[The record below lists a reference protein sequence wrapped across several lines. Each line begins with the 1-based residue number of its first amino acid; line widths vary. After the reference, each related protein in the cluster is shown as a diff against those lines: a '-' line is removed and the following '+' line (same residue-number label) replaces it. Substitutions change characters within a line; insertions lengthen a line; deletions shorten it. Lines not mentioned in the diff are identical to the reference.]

1 MSAQDAYGSGV
12 RAITGGGAGV
22 GEGLARYGASLGMKV
37 AIADVNME
45 EAKRVADHLTASGTQ
60 AIAVHTDVRDAGS
73 VDAFFARAY
82 AELGPVTLAVNNA
95 GIEQFGY
102 LWETPVE
109 NWQRVLDVNVTG
121 VFHGVRSLVPR
132 MAERS
137 EEHTSELQSRG
148 HLVCRV
154 LLENKKY
161 RHSQMVIDS

>member
-1 MSAQDAYGSGV
+1 MLRPFPRSTSFPYTTLFRS
-12 RAITGGGAGV
+12 
-22 GEGLARYGASLGMKV
+22 
-37 AIADVNME
+37 
-45 EAKRVADHLTASGTQ
+45 
-60 AIAVHTDVRDAGS
+60 
-73 VDAFFARAY
+73 
-82 AELGPVTLAVNNA
+82 LAVNNA

-121 VFHGVRSLVPR
+121 VFNGVRSVVPR